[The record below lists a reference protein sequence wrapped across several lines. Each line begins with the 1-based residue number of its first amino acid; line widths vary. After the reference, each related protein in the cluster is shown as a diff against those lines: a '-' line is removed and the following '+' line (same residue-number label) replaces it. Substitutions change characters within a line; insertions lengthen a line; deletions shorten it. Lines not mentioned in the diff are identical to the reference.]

1 MSFNPGIQYRC
12 TIIRGKSISR
22 MDDYLPIYAEILN
35 EICPIP
41 AKRFNETF
49 EKKLAHYI
57 KDDGKTIKNHRTENV
72 DKLLAMYFEKDG
84 IIYISERTKKF
95 LIDNDQPAF
104 FKSVCFKFQQP
115 NGSQKI
121 QTIID
126 KVQHRVKFKPYHFVL
141 ALLKSAAAKN
151 IILTKDEVA
160 YYVLN
165 ALEVLQG
172 KVSISEVLETILAN
186 RSRKVFKKI
195 ETHGKAYSFS
205 FQHINEQFDY
215 LELANLIRKDGKSIW
230 LNSREA
236 ESIELFM
243 RDLQKP
249 LAIDFSK
256 YSFSERG
263 IGKVIELEWQEYF
276 GTISENESNAFATNI
291 SSLEESLPTEVA
303 PKVPAI
309 STIAIG
315 DEGENFVLQVERNIV
330 KAFNPRLVNKVNFHG
345 KTKGL
350 GYDITSI
357 EAHRNKGNPEY
368 FRYIEVKATKRVHP
382 PDYTDTL
389 DTINLTR
396 NEWVA
401 AEQLSNHFYIY
412 RIYFTTKGTYISII
426 KDPVKKNNSGIIY
439 ATPTLYRI
447 EFSDKAVDEKL
458 TFAN

>member
-1 MSFNPGIQYRC
+1 MSFNPDIQYRC

-22 MDDYLPIYAEILN
+22 MDDYLPVYAEILN

-41 AKRFNETF
+41 ANQFDETF
-49 EKKLAHYI
+49 DKKLSHYI

-72 DKLLAMYFEKDG
+72 DKLLGMYFEKDG

-95 LIDNDQPAF
+95 LEDNDQPAF

-121 QTIID
+121 NTTED
-126 KVQHRVKFKPYHFVL
+126 KVQHEINFKPYHFIL
-141 ALLKSAAAKN
+141 AILKSAALKN
-151 IILTKDEVA
+151 IVLTKDEVA

-172 KVSISEVLETILAN
+172 KVSVDEVLKTILTDRA
-186 RSRKVFKKI
+186 KKIHKKI
-195 ETHGKAYSFS
+195 ETPGKAYSYS

-236 ESIELFM
+236 ASTELFI
-243 RDLQKP
+243 RDLSKP

-256 YSFSERG
+256 YNFAEKG
-263 IGKVIELEWQEYF
+263 IGKIIEIEWQEYF
-276 GTISENESNAFATNI
+276 GAISEKESLAFATNI
-291 SSLEESLPTEVA
+291 SSLETAAPTEVA
-303 PKVPAI
+303 PKVPI
-309 STIAIG
+309 VSTIEIG
-315 DEGENFVLQVERNIV
+315 DEGENFVLQIERDLV

-345 KTKGL
+345 KQRGL

-357 EAHRNKGNPEY
+357 EASRNKKNPEY
-368 FRYIEVKATKRVHP
+368 LRYIEVKATKRVHP
-382 PDYTDTL
+382 PDFTDTL

-401 AEQLSNHFYIY
+401 AEQQSNHFYIY
-412 RIYFTTKGTYISII
+412 RIYFTTKGTFINII
-426 KDPVKKNNSGIIY
+426 KDPVKKNDDGLLY
-439 ATPTLYRI
+439 ATPTVYRV
-447 EFSDKAVDEKL
+447 EFGDKAVDEKL
-458 TFAN
+458 KFA